1 MAKKKKKFRH
11 NKKKAPPSK
20 WSSLPFSKGD
30 IPWIFGILT
39 FTLLIFIPL
48 RQAEFVYWDD
58 DRNITENDLVMQ
70 PLSAK
75 STKDIFSTPV
85 IGNYNPLSNWS
96 FALEKKLFVDGA
108 KYKNDSGRLKRFSSV
123 VHLDNILLHL
133 ANIILLWLLLR
144 AIGFSLVTTGIATLL
159 FALHPMHVESV
170 AWATERKDV
179 LYSFFFLG
187 SALTYTLHKYHKR
200 PKWWWYLSLV
210 LFFIGLFAKIQMVS
224 LPLTL
229 LVIDYYIGKL
239 RDLREMQVVLSKW
252 LYFLLA
258 FLFGVLGIYFLSSQG
273 SLETNTTFNAFQR
286 LFIGTYSLTVYLI
299 KSIYPYELSALY
311 PYPASLTLWHYLS
324 VLPFIGFIVL
334 LWYSYKKEHRILF
347 FGLSWFLVNIL
358 FLLQFFGAGQGY
370 IADRFSYI
378 SYIGLFVIIGYFAS
392 VLLRRKEQWR
402 WPLLGGMVLWLVFLI
417 WTTHRQIPVWQNTE
431 SLFTKTIALYPKTM
445 TPYRNRGNY
454 YRDNGITQKALED
467 YSKGLALRPEA
478 EMYNSRA
485 KLFFSKNQIEKAI
498 SDYKN
503 AIKLDP
509 KNGEYLINLGAT
521 YAKAQQFY
529 KALDAINRGL
539 KLSPGN
545 QNAYLNRS
553 IIYLMR
559 GEYNKQIEDL
569 KAYLK
574 NSPNSP
580 DIWYE
585 MGRAYMNI
593 RQFPKALEAFNKALQ
608 YNKKGEYYHERAK
621 VHASLGQLDRAKHDA
636 KNAQNLGIAIHP
648 QLKAL
653 LNQ

>member
-20 WSSLPFSKGD
+20 WSPLPFSKGD

-48 RQAEFVYWDD
+48 HQAEFVYWDD

-70 PLSAK
+70 PFSAK

-229 LVIDYYIGKL
+229 LVIDYYKGKL
-239 RDLREMQVVLSKW
+239 REIREMHVVLSKW

-273 SLETNTTFNAFQR
+273 SLETNTTFNTFQR

-521 YAKAQQFY
+521 YAKAQQFD

-636 KNAQNLGIAIHP
+636 KNAQNLGITIHP
-648 QLKAL
+648 QLQAL